1 MKLETYYLDMDLAGC
16 LKIIMLQMLQNNV
29 DLLMTYFALVSL
41 CNVRKGRAGH
51 TLTMSVSPLFCHES

>member
-1 MKLETYYLDMDLAGC
+1 MDLAGC

-41 CNVRKGRAGH
+41 CNVRKGCAGH